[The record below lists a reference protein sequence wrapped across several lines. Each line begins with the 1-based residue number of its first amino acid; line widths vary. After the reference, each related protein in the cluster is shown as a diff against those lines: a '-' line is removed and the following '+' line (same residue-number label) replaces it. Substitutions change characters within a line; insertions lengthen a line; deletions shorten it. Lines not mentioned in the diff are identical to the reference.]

1 MLEDTSHKNAS
12 YRIYMNEKHY
22 TSLFMRDLHGMK
34 KLAMMTIHKIAG
46 AKLIQQGTGYLIY
59 IDVSTSARLTTSL
72 RITRVKNIEK
82 SAALQVMEKNPHQM
96 PSNPTSRMLIKA

>member
-1 MLEDTSHKNAS
+1 MA
-12 YRIYMNEKHY
+12 
-22 TSLFMRDLHGMK
+22 
-34 KLAMMTIHKIAG
+34 IHKMAV
-46 AKLIQQGTGYLIY
+46 AKLIQQGTKYLIY

-72 RITRVKNIEK
+72 RITRVKNIEN

>member
-22 TSLFMRDLHGMK
+22 ASLFMRDLHGMK

-46 AKLIQQGTGYLIY
+46 AKLI
-59 IDVSTSARLTTSL
+59 
-72 RITRVKNIEK
+72 
-82 SAALQVMEKNPHQM
+82 
-96 PSNPTSRMLIKA
+96 